1 MDRRYQPVLEP
12 VAFAMTMTVMSFQEL
27 TTLSRPT
34 DSPEM
39 RRAGPGLLSLALM
52 DARNHT
58 LNLLTQIE
66 QGLADVKPEPGPG
79 LPSPLWLAGHI
90 GWFAEYWIGRNT
102 QRSRGTACPPQPT
115 RLASIEPMADQMWEA
130 SQQRELGRIAPDLP
144 DSSATRAW
152 LRETLEGT
160 LDLLDKTPGNDDALY
175 FYRLAMFHEDWRGE
189 QLIALAQTLGL
200 PLPIP
205 PLGLAGA
212 VREPLL
218 VPATRWQ
225 MGTTEGG
232 FMFDNEG
239 APYTEAVPEF
249 EIDAQPVTWAQY
261 VEFVD
266 DSGYDRE
273 DLWSP
278 EGWQWLERQ
287 AAHEGRRGP
296 RHVDEIG
303 TASGAVMQLRFG
315 KRVRAAGN
323 QPATH
328 VTWWE
333 ADAWARW
340 AGRRLATEIE
350 WEIAAH
356 TAAGRGF
363 RWGDVHEWTANMF
376 RPYPG
381 FVAGPWADYS
391 VPWFGKA
398 RAMRGASF
406 ATRAR
411 MKHPKQRGFALPG
424 RDDHFSG
431 FRTCGI

>member
-1 MDRRYQPVLEP
+1 
-12 VAFAMTMTVMSFQEL
+12 MTSPLAVPRSI
-27 TTLSRPT
+27 
-34 DSPEM
+34 DSPGM
-39 RRAGPGLLSLALM
+39 RRAGGDLLSVALM

-58 LNLLTQIE
+58 LRLLAAFE
-66 QGLADVKPEPGPG
+66 QAIGIDGTETVPDQTGSDCAGA
-79 LPSPLWLAGHI
+79 LWLAGHI

-102 QRSRGTACPPQPT
+102 QRSRGVACPAQPT
-115 RLASIEPMADQMWEA
+115 RLASIEPMADPFWDA
-130 SQQRELGRIAPDLP
+130 SQQRGSGRAASGLP
-144 DSSATRAW
+144 DATATRAW

-160 LDLLDKTPGNDDALY
+160 LELLDKAPGTDDGLY
-175 FYRLAMFHEDWRGE
+175 FFRLALFHEDWRGE
-189 QLIALAQTLGL
+189 QLVAMAQALGV
-200 PLPIP
+200 PLQVP
-205 PLGLAGA
+205 PGPAGV

-225 MGTTEGG
+225 MGTPEGG

-239 APYTEAVPEF
+239 AQHAESVPEF
-249 EIDAQPVTWAQY
+249 EIDAQPVTWSQY

-273 DLWSP
+273 ELWSP
-278 EGWQWLERQ
+278 EGWQWLERV
-287 AAHEGRRGP
+287 AAQEGRRGP

-328 VTWWE
+328 VSWWE

-363 RWGDVHEWTANMF
+363 RWGEVHEWTANMF

-381 FVAGPWADYS
+381 FVAGPWVDYS

-411 MKHPKQRGFALPG
+411 MKHPGHRGFALPG

-431 FRTCGI
+431 FRTCSI